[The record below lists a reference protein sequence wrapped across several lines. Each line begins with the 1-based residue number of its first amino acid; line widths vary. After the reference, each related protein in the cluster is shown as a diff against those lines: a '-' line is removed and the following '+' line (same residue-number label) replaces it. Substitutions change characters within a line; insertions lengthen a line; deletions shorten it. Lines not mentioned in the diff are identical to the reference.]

1 MQKDSFCMFFLSR
14 KSGILHVNT
23 KQERK
28 DNMEKWFKAHGCS
41 LYGDLSDDKD
51 TIEFTDIIVDEGTEE
66 LRLAGIEE
74 AVNKI
79 VSYDFKSCGRTFPNV
94 KKLVIGMLTQSV
106 SIKNSLFPN
115 VREVKS
121 NTSSFKS
128 GDMLVKQTE
137 GSGDVLLNT
146 FCKKKDEKIDLKGI
160 MIISDWAFDGCMSV
174 NVLNEEEIRV
184 CERYAF
190 NNSALLMQPFTDG
203 LRFAGRILIDA
214 EEGADARL
222 PKNFILI
229 GIWIATDL
237 RKLNSIRIE
246 DYENLKMISFMTK
259 GPKRIIFA
267 DKKKVGQKEL
277 LQNVSNPKLEYFDLE
292 SRQRALKSID
302 GVLYSKKGD
311 RLICCPAGRRHLV
324 IPEGVTE
331 IEPRVF
337 SCCDIESVEFP
348 DSLRIIGE
356 GAFSHCD
363 KLKSIKFGNGI
374 EKIGSQND
382 DEGCFFAY
390 CTELEEI
397 EFPPSLK
404 YLGQNAF
411 YGCKNLKRVRF
422 NDGLMVIDK
431 DAFNYCTNLKEVT
444 LPYSLQE
451 IGWHNFSCT
460 EKINMKFDVHLLAY
474 LAMALAGSKPQDFY
488 VDIFFSD
495 LNRHVIL
502 PIFLILQGR
511 GKLLTAIH
519 KSETVDDV
527 IQNTKTLFRE
537 GYTFKSRYRTAIKQY
552 QCLQLNEAK
561 SFLIFD
567 AEEIAADIIESDNEE
582 DMVNLLMLGIIPEEH
597 LKIIQDNIEIT
608 KPEWT
613 TSLAYILESLRN
625 CDRQTNQYDI

>member
-1 MQKDSFCMFFLSR
+1 
-14 KSGILHVNT
+14 
-23 KQERK
+23 
-28 DNMEKWFKAHGCS
+28 MEKWFKAHGCS

-128 GDMLVKQTE
+128 SDMLVKQTE

-422 NDGLMVIDK
+422 NDGLMVIAK

>member
-1 MQKDSFCMFFLSR
+1 
-14 KSGILHVNT
+14 
-23 KQERK
+23 
-28 DNMEKWFKAHGCS
+28 MEKWFKAHGCS

-324 IPEGVTE
+324 IPEGVAE

-502 PIFLILQGR
+502 PIFLTLQGR

-527 IQNTKTLFRE
+527 IQNTKTLFRD

-582 DMVNLLMLGIIPEEH
+582 DMVNLLMLGIISEEH
-597 LKIIQDNIEIT
+597 LKIIQDNIEII

-625 CDRQTNQYDI
+625 CDRQPNQYDI

>member
-1 MQKDSFCMFFLSR
+1 
-14 KSGILHVNT
+14 
-23 KQERK
+23 
-28 DNMEKWFKAHGCS
+28 MEKWFKAYGCS

-174 NVLNEEEIRV
+174 NVLNEEEIWV

-382 DEGCFFAY
+382 DEGCCFAY

-411 YGCKNLKRVRF
+411 YGCKNLKRVKF

>member
-1 MQKDSFCMFFLSR
+1 MK
-14 KSGILHVNT
+14 
-23 KQERK
+23 
-28 DNMEKWFKAHGCS
+28 KWFKAHGCS

-51 TIEFTDIIVDEGTEE
+51 TIEFTDIIVNEGTEE

-94 KKLVIGMLTQSV
+94 KKLVIGMLTKSV

-174 NVLNEEEIRV
+174 NVLNEEEIRI

-311 RLICCPAGRRHLV
+311 RLICCPAGRRHLA

>member
-1 MQKDSFCMFFLSR
+1 
-14 KSGILHVNT
+14 
-23 KQERK
+23 
-28 DNMEKWFKAHGCS
+28 MEKWFKAHGCS

-66 LRLAGIEE
+66 MRLAGIEE

>member
-1 MQKDSFCMFFLSR
+1 MK
-14 KSGILHVNT
+14 
-23 KQERK
+23 
-28 DNMEKWFKAHGCS
+28 KWFKAHGCS

-51 TIEFTDIIVDEGTEE
+51 TIEFTDIIVNEGTEE

-94 KKLVIGMLTQSV
+94 KKLVIGMLTKSV

-174 NVLNEEEIRV
+174 NVLNEEEIRI

-222 PKNFILI
+222 PKNFILK
-229 GIWIATDL
+229 GIWIAADL

-246 DYENLKMISFMTK
+246 DYENLKMISFMTRC
-259 GPKRIIFA
+259 PKRIIFA
-267 DKKKVGQKEL
+267 DKKKVDQKEL
-277 LQNVSNPKLEYFDLE
+277 LQNVLIPKLEYFDLE
-292 SRQRALKSID
+292 SRQCGLKSID

-311 RLICCPAGRRHLV
+311 RLVCCPAGRRHLV

-348 DSLRIIGE
+348 NSLRTIGE

-363 KLKSIKFGNGI
+363 KLKSVKFGNGI
-374 EKIGSQND
+374 EKIGNQND
-382 DEGCFFAY
+382 DEGCSFAY

-404 YLGQNAF
+404 YLGQSAF
-411 YGCKNLKRVRF
+411 YGCKNLRRVRF
-422 NDGLMVIDK
+422 NDGLKIIDE

-444 LPYSLQE
+444 LPYSLQK
-451 IGWHNFSCT
+451 IGLHNFSCT
-460 EKINMKFDVHLLAY
+460 EKINMKFNVHLLAY
-474 LAMALAGSKPQDFY
+474 LAMALACSKPQDFC

-502 PIFLILQGR
+502 PIFLPLHGR

-527 IQNTKTLFRE
+527 IQNTKPC
-537 GYTFKSRYRTAIKQY
+537 SVMAI
-552 QCLQLNEAK
+552 L
-561 SFLIFD
+561 S
-567 AEEIAADIIESDNEE
+567 S
-582 DMVNLLMLGIIPEEH
+582 
-597 LKIIQDNIEIT
+597 QDT
-608 KPEWT
+608 GLP
-613 TSLAYILESLRN
+613 
-625 CDRQTNQYDI
+625 

>member
-1 MQKDSFCMFFLSR
+1 
-14 KSGILHVNT
+14 
-23 KQERK
+23 
-28 DNMEKWFKAHGCS
+28 MEKWFKAHGCS

-137 GSGDVLLNT
+137 DSGDVLLNT

-222 PKNFILI
+222 PKNFILT

-324 IPEGVTE
+324 IPESVTE

>member
-1 MQKDSFCMFFLSR
+1 
-14 KSGILHVNT
+14 
-23 KQERK
+23 
-28 DNMEKWFKAHGCS
+28 MEKWFKAYGCS

-137 GSGDVLLNT
+137 DSGDVLLNT

-422 NDGLMVIDK
+422 NDGLIVIDK

>member
-1 MQKDSFCMFFLSR
+1 MK
-14 KSGILHVNT
+14 
-23 KQERK
+23 
-28 DNMEKWFKAHGCS
+28 KWFKAHGCS

-51 TIEFTDIIVDEGTEE
+51 TIEFTDIIVNEGTEE

-94 KKLVIGMLTQSV
+94 KKLVIGMLTKSV

-174 NVLNEEEIRV
+174 NVLNEEEIRI

-222 PKNFILI
+222 PKNFILK
-229 GIWIATDL
+229 GIWIAADL

-246 DYENLKMISFMTK
+246 DYENLKMISFMTRC
-259 GPKRIIFA
+259 PKRIIFA
-267 DKKKVGQKEL
+267 DKKKVDQKEL
-277 LQNVSNPKLEYFDLE
+277 LQNVLIPKLEYFDLE
-292 SRQRALKSID
+292 SRQCGLKSID

-311 RLICCPAGRRHLV
+311 RLVCCPAGRKYLV

-337 SCCDIESVEFP
+337 SCCDIESVELP

-363 KLKSIKFGNGI
+363 KLKSVKFGNGI
-374 EKIGSQND
+374 EKIGNQND
-382 DEGCFFAY
+382 DEGGFFAY
-390 CTELEEI
+390 CTELEKI

-404 YLGQNAF
+404 YLGQGAF
-411 YGCKNLKRVRF
+411 YGCKNLRRVRF
-422 NDGLMVIDK
+422 NDGLKVIDK

-460 EKINMKFDVHLLAY
+460 EKINMKFNVHLLAY

-495 LNRHVIL
+495 LNRHVVL
-502 PIFLILQGR
+502 PIFLISQGR
-511 GKLLTAIH
+511 GKLLAAIH

-527 IQNTKTLFRE
+527 IQNTKTLFRD
-537 GYTFKSRYRTAIKQY
+537 GYTLKSRYRTAIKQY
-552 QCLQLNEAK
+552 QYLQLNEAK

-582 DMVNLLMLGIIPEEH
+582 DMVNLLMLGIMPEKH
-597 LKIIQDNIEIT
+597 LKTIQDNIEIA
-608 KPEWT
+608 KPGWT
-613 TSLAYILESLRN
+613 TSLAYILESLKN
-625 CDRQTNQYDI
+625 CEKQTDQYDI

>member
-1 MQKDSFCMFFLSR
+1 
-14 KSGILHVNT
+14 
-23 KQERK
+23 
-28 DNMEKWFKAHGCS
+28 MEKWFKAYGCS

-137 GSGDVLLNT
+137 DSGDVLLNT

-203 LRFAGRILIDA
+203 LRFAGKILIDA

>member
-1 MQKDSFCMFFLSR
+1 
-14 KSGILHVNT
+14 
-23 KQERK
+23 
-28 DNMEKWFKAHGCS
+28 MEKWFKAYGCS

-137 GSGDVLLNT
+137 DSGDVLLNT

-431 DAFNYCTNLKEVT
+431 DAVKN
-444 LPYSLQE
+444 P
-451 IGWHNFSCT
+451 
-460 EKINMKFDVHLLAY
+460 
-474 LAMALAGSKPQDFY
+474 
-488 VDIFFSD
+488 
-495 LNRHVIL
+495 
-502 PIFLILQGR
+502 
-511 GKLLTAIH
+511 
-519 KSETVDDV
+519 
-527 IQNTKTLFRE
+527 
-537 GYTFKSRYRTAIKQY
+537 
-552 QCLQLNEAK
+552 
-561 SFLIFD
+561 
-567 AEEIAADIIESDNEE
+567 
-582 DMVNLLMLGIIPEEH
+582 
-597 LKIIQDNIEIT
+597 
-608 KPEWT
+608 
-613 TSLAYILESLRN
+613 
-625 CDRQTNQYDI
+625 

>member
-1 MQKDSFCMFFLSR
+1 
-14 KSGILHVNT
+14 
-23 KQERK
+23 
-28 DNMEKWFKAHGCS
+28 MEKWFKAHGCS

-382 DEGCFFAY
+382 DEGCCFAY

-411 YGCKNLKRVRF
+411 YGCKNLKRVKF

>member
-1 MQKDSFCMFFLSR
+1 
-14 KSGILHVNT
+14 
-23 KQERK
+23 
-28 DNMEKWFKAHGCS
+28 MEKWFKAYGCS

-203 LRFAGRILIDA
+203 LRFAGRILIDT

>member
-1 MQKDSFCMFFLSR
+1 
-14 KSGILHVNT
+14 
-23 KQERK
+23 
-28 DNMEKWFKAHGCS
+28 MEKWFKAYGCS

-94 KKLVIGMLTQSV
+94 KKLVIGMLTKSV

-137 GSGDVLLNT
+137 GSGNVLLNT

-222 PKNFILI
+222 PKNFILT

-246 DYENLKMISFMTK
+246 DYENLKMISFMTRC
-259 GPKRIIFA
+259 PKRIIFA
-267 DKKKVGQKEL
+267 DKKKVDQKEL

>member
-1 MQKDSFCMFFLSR
+1 MK
-14 KSGILHVNT
+14 
-23 KQERK
+23 
-28 DNMEKWFKAHGCS
+28 KWFKAHGCS

-79 VSYDFKSCGRTFPNV
+79 VSYNFKSCGRTFPNV

-128 GDMLVKQTE
+128 GDMLVKQTK

-613 TSLAYILESLRN
+613 ISLAYILESLRN

>member
-1 MQKDSFCMFFLSR
+1 
-14 KSGILHVNT
+14 
-23 KQERK
+23 
-28 DNMEKWFKAHGCS
+28 MEKWFKAYGCS

-66 LRLAGIEE
+66 LRLAGIEK

-137 GSGDVLLNT
+137 DSGDVLLNT

-474 LAMALAGSKPQDFY
+474 LAMALTGSKPQDFY

>member
-1 MQKDSFCMFFLSR
+1 
-14 KSGILHVNT
+14 
-23 KQERK
+23 
-28 DNMEKWFKAHGCS
+28 MEKWFKAYGCS

-422 NDGLMVIDK
+422 NDGLMVIAK

>member
-1 MQKDSFCMFFLSR
+1 MK
-14 KSGILHVNT
+14 
-23 KQERK
+23 
-28 DNMEKWFKAHGCS
+28 KWFKAHGCS

-51 TIEFTDIIVDEGTEE
+51 TIEFTDIIVNEGTEE

-94 KKLVIGMLTQSV
+94 KKLVIGMLTKSV

-137 GSGDVLLNT
+137 DSGDVLLNT

-214 EEGADARL
+214 EEGADAGL

-567 AEEIAADIIESDNEE
+567 AEEITADIIESDNEE

>member
-1 MQKDSFCMFFLSR
+1 
-14 KSGILHVNT
+14 
-23 KQERK
+23 
-28 DNMEKWFKAHGCS
+28 MEKWFKAYGCS

-382 DEGCFFAY
+382 DEGCCFAY

-411 YGCKNLKRVRF
+411 YGCKNLRRVRF
-422 NDGLMVIDK
+422 NDGIMVIDK

>member
-1 MQKDSFCMFFLSR
+1 MK
-14 KSGILHVNT
+14 
-23 KQERK
+23 
-28 DNMEKWFKAHGCS
+28 KWFKAHGCS

-51 TIEFTDIIVDEGTEE
+51 TIEFTDIIVNEGTEE

-94 KKLVIGMLTQSV
+94 KKLVIGMLTKSV

>member
-1 MQKDSFCMFFLSR
+1 MK
-14 KSGILHVNT
+14 
-23 KQERK
+23 
-28 DNMEKWFKAHGCS
+28 KWFKAHGCS

-79 VSYDFKSCGRTFPNV
+79 VSYNFKSCGRTFPNV

>member
-1 MQKDSFCMFFLSR
+1 MK
-14 KSGILHVNT
+14 
-23 KQERK
+23 
-28 DNMEKWFKAHGCS
+28 KWFKAHGCS

-51 TIEFTDIIVDEGTEE
+51 TIEFTDIIVNEGTEE

-94 KKLVIGMLTQSV
+94 KKLVIGMLTKSV

-137 GSGDVLLNT
+137 DSGDVLLNT

-404 YLGQNAF
+404 YLWQNAF
-411 YGCKNLKRVRF
+411 YGCKNLKRVMF

-567 AEEIAADIIESDNEE
+567 AEEITADIIESDNEE

>member
-1 MQKDSFCMFFLSR
+1 MK
-14 KSGILHVNT
+14 
-23 KQERK
+23 
-28 DNMEKWFKAHGCS
+28 KWFKAHGCS

-79 VSYDFKSCGRTFPNV
+79 VSYNFKSCGRTFPNV
-94 KKLVIGMLTQSV
+94 KKLVIGMLTKSV

-128 GDMLVKQTE
+128 GDMLVKQQE

>member
-1 MQKDSFCMFFLSR
+1 
-14 KSGILHVNT
+14 
-23 KQERK
+23 
-28 DNMEKWFKAHGCS
+28 MEKWFKAHGCS

>member
-1 MQKDSFCMFFLSR
+1 
-14 KSGILHVNT
+14 
-23 KQERK
+23 
-28 DNMEKWFKAHGCS
+28 MEKWFKAYGCS

-382 DEGCFFAY
+382 DEGCCFAY

-411 YGCKNLKRVRF
+411 YGCKNLKRVKF

>member
-1 MQKDSFCMFFLSR
+1 
-14 KSGILHVNT
+14 
-23 KQERK
+23 
-28 DNMEKWFKAHGCS
+28 MEKWFKAYGCS

-277 LQNVSNPKLEYFDLE
+277 LQNVSNQKLEYFDLE

-348 DSLRIIGE
+348 DSLRIVGE

>member
-1 MQKDSFCMFFLSR
+1 
-14 KSGILHVNT
+14 
-23 KQERK
+23 
-28 DNMEKWFKAHGCS
+28 MEKWFKAYGCS

-79 VSYDFKSCGRTFPNV
+79 VSYNFKSCGRTFPNV

-382 DEGCFFAY
+382 DEGCCFAY

>member
-1 MQKDSFCMFFLSR
+1 
-14 KSGILHVNT
+14 
-23 KQERK
+23 
-28 DNMEKWFKAHGCS
+28 MEKWFKAHGCS

-94 KKLVIGMLTQSV
+94 KKLVIGMLTKSV

-115 VREVKS
+115 VKEVKS

-137 GSGDVLLNT
+137 GSGNVLLNT

-160 MIISDWAFDGCMSV
+160 VIISDWAFDGCMSA
-174 NVLNEEEIRV
+174 NILNEGEIQI
-184 CERYAF
+184 CEKYAF
-190 NNSALLMQPFTDG
+190 NNSALLIQPFTDG

-222 PKNFILI
+222 PKNFILT

-246 DYENLKMISFMTK
+246 DYENLKMISFMTRV
-259 GPKRIIFA
+259 PKRIIFA
-267 DKKKVGQKEL
+267 DKKKVSKKEL

-292 SRQRALKSID
+292 SRQRELKSID
-302 GVLYSKKGD
+302 GVLYSKRGD
-311 RLICCPAGRRHLV
+311 RLICCPAGRKYLV

-337 SCCDIESVEFP
+337 SCCDIESVELP

-363 KLKSIKFGNGI
+363 KLKSVKFGNGI
-374 EKIGSQND
+374 EKIGNQND
-382 DEGCFFAY
+382 DEGGFFAY
-390 CTELEEI
+390 CTELEKI

-404 YLGQNAF
+404 YLGQGAF
-411 YGCKNLKRVRF
+411 YGCKNLRRVRF
-422 NDGLMVIDK
+422 NDGLKVIDK

-460 EKINMKFDVHLLAY
+460 EKINMKFNVHLLAY

-495 LNRHVIL
+495 LNRHVVL
-502 PIFLILQGR
+502 PIFLISQGR
-511 GKLLTAIH
+511 GKLLAAIH

>member
-1 MQKDSFCMFFLSR
+1 MK
-14 KSGILHVNT
+14 
-23 KQERK
+23 
-28 DNMEKWFKAHGCS
+28 KWFKAHGCS

-277 LQNVSNPKLEYFDLE
+277 LQNVLIPKLEYFDLE

-382 DEGCFFAY
+382 DEGCSFAY

-411 YGCKNLKRVRF
+411 YGCKNLRRVRF

-502 PIFLILQGR
+502 PIFLPLHGR

>member
-1 MQKDSFCMFFLSR
+1 MK
-14 KSGILHVNT
+14 
-23 KQERK
+23 
-28 DNMEKWFKAHGCS
+28 KWFKAHGCS

-174 NVLNEEEIRV
+174 NVLNEEEIRI

-222 PKNFILI
+222 PKNFILK

>member
-1 MQKDSFCMFFLSR
+1 
-14 KSGILHVNT
+14 
-23 KQERK
+23 
-28 DNMEKWFKAHGCS
+28 MEKWFKAYGCS

-214 EEGADARL
+214 EEGAEARL

-356 GAFSHCD
+356 GAFLHCD

>member
-1 MQKDSFCMFFLSR
+1 
-14 KSGILHVNT
+14 
-23 KQERK
+23 
-28 DNMEKWFKAHGCS
+28 MEKWFKAYGCS

-137 GSGDVLLNT
+137 DSGDVLLNT

-214 EEGADARL
+214 EGGADARL
-222 PKNFILI
+222 PKNFILT

-363 KLKSIKFGNGI
+363 KLKSVKFGNGI
-374 EKIGSQND
+374 EKIGNQND
-382 DEGCFFAY
+382 DEGCSFAY

>member
-1 MQKDSFCMFFLSR
+1 
-14 KSGILHVNT
+14 
-23 KQERK
+23 
-28 DNMEKWFKAHGCS
+28 MEKWFKAHGCS

-51 TIEFTDIIVDEGTEE
+51 TVEFTDIIVDEGTEE

-267 DKKKVGQKEL
+267 NKKKVGQKEL

>member
-1 MQKDSFCMFFLSR
+1 
-14 KSGILHVNT
+14 
-23 KQERK
+23 
-28 DNMEKWFKAHGCS
+28 MEKWFKAYGCS

-137 GSGDVLLNT
+137 GFGDVLLNT

>member
-1 MQKDSFCMFFLSR
+1 
-14 KSGILHVNT
+14 
-23 KQERK
+23 
-28 DNMEKWFKAHGCS
+28 MEKWFKAYGCS

-237 RKLNSIRIE
+237 RRLNSIRIE

-382 DEGCFFAY
+382 DEGCCFAY

>member
-1 MQKDSFCMFFLSR
+1 MK
-14 KSGILHVNT
+14 
-23 KQERK
+23 
-28 DNMEKWFKAHGCS
+28 KWFKAHGCS

-51 TIEFTDIIVDEGTEE
+51 TIEFTDIIVNEGTEE

-94 KKLVIGMLTQSV
+94 KKLVIGMLTKSV

-137 GSGDVLLNT
+137 DSGDVLLNT

-567 AEEIAADIIESDNEE
+567 AEEITADIIESDNEE

>member
-1 MQKDSFCMFFLSR
+1 MK
-14 KSGILHVNT
+14 
-23 KQERK
+23 
-28 DNMEKWFKAHGCS
+28 KWFKAHGCS

-79 VSYDFKSCGRTFPNV
+79 VSYNFKSCGRTFPNV
-94 KKLVIGMLTQSV
+94 KKLVIGMLTKSV

-128 GDMLVKQTE
+128 GDMLVKQQE

-222 PKNFILI
+222 PKNFILT

>member
-1 MQKDSFCMFFLSR
+1 
-14 KSGILHVNT
+14 
-23 KQERK
+23 
-28 DNMEKWFKAHGCS
+28 MEKWFKAYGCS

-382 DEGCFFAY
+382 DEGCCFAY

-519 KSETVDDV
+519 KSKTVDDV

>member
-1 MQKDSFCMFFLSR
+1 
-14 KSGILHVNT
+14 
-23 KQERK
+23 
-28 DNMEKWFKAHGCS
+28 MEKWFKVHGCS